1 MPASRS
7 PITITGLLAVAAVL
21 GGPARSEGIED
32 LIDFGVIPPEGVE
45 QFADDDGVIEALP
58 TEAERAKAE
67 QADAE
72 QSEVAEPDSFV
83 QPPPELRLRAD
94 RQTYDAR
101 RQLFVAEGNVS
112 AEINGGV
119 LQADRLEFDTN
130 FNSLFARGS
139 VRYRKGAQYFQASS
153 LRFSLIQGSGS
164 MQDVYGVLDLDT
176 AAVEFNPLAS
186 SPTAPPP
193 NTPSSVEVPA
203 EDPSQTGL
211 LPVIES
217 TGLGFPSAIDIDLE
231 SFTANRI
238 SPQGDDESFW
248 TVEQPLPSEE
258 WLVPN
263 TSKPEA
269 EADKGM
275 ACPPAIP
282 PIPDWHPHPWAITAW
297 GGQMIDSNFGD
308 TFLFN
313 GRMRPEYLLG
323 VSMQKRIWRAGPL
336 QLELEADLFAHQ
348 AYEQQGGPFNQ
359 TIPNA
364 NTPAQTFGEG
374 ILGIGARLWVQP
386 WLSLGFVEGISY
398 NSAVSN
404 YERTYRENYANLL
417 NYLAFELEAAVSPE
431 LSMVGRIHHRSGAF
445 GAYSGVK
452 EGSNAYLIGL
462 RYRWGQAQPEP
473 LAPEAP
479 PPLGCPDS
487 DRAARSQSQSLSAQL
502 EDITLGNPLHEA
514 EVNSAAADV
523 AQPSAQTENSN
534 LSPAEQEKRRS
545 AAIAAIDQRISSIQ
559 LQQRLVI
566 EQSQGGGDNL
576 RNSEVLA
583 ANRYGG
589 VKPSQLKKLGKSELI
604 TGEISRW
611 RIQAAQVE
619 FTPEGWTANR
629 MSFTNDPYTPAQTR
643 IDAEDV
649 VATEQEN
656 GDILIKSQRNRL
668 IVEER
673 LPIPVSRTQR
683 IQKQEEVVNRWVL
696 GIDNDDRSGFF
707 VGRELESIELADN
720 ISLDLQPQFLLQRA
734 IDGGNKS
741 YVAPGT
747 SIDSSKVRQGNAFGD
762 LFGLEAELSGEL
774 LGLNVKAEADIST
787 FSPSNFMNG
796 SRFWGN
802 VNRFIKL
809 PLLGEVETRFFGA
822 YRYRTWNGSLGETD
836 VYSAYGAFAE
846 QRGDWRWGKLSNN
859 YIWRFGLGNYQA
871 ESFTSTN
878 LIDTTRANFYGS
890 LNSSYPL
897 WRGKPAALT
906 PEAAYRYSPVA
917 IVPGLT
923 LRTNINT
930 SLAAFGNG
938 KNQSTLSLT
947 GGPTLT
953 LGTFSKPF
961 LDYTQLSIA
970 GGGTLKDGDSPF
982 EFDQAVD
989 LATLGIGITQ
999 QLAGPLLLNA
1009 GIGVNIDPNSE
1020 FYGNVI
1026 NSNIELRWQRR
1037 SYDLGFY
1044 FNPYEGI
1051 GGFRF
1056 RLNDFNFTGTGQP
1069 FIPYTPRNLPNELE
1083 RRPF

>member
-1 MPASRS
+1 M
-7 PITITGLLAVAAVL
+7 
-21 GGPARSEGIED
+21 
-32 LIDFGVIPPEGVE
+32 IPPTPVTSSS
-45 QFADDDGVIEALP
+45 DDDESTEPLTTAKE
-58 TEAERAKAE
+58 EAEVTAPV
-67 QADAE
+67 
-72 QSEVAEPDSFV
+72 SVV
-83 QPPPELRLRAD
+83 QPPPELRLQAD
-94 RQTYDAR
+94 SQSYDAR
-101 RQLFVAEGNVS
+101 RQLFVAEGNIRAV
-112 AEINGGV
+112 INGGV
-119 LQADRLEFDTN
+119 LQADRLEFDAD
-130 FNSLFARGS
+130 FNTLFARGS
-139 VRYRKGAQYFQASS
+139 IRYRKGAQYFQASS

-164 MQDVYGVLDLDT
+164 MDDVYGVLDLDS
-176 AAVEFNPLAS
+176 AAVDFNPLPKNQAAATS
-186 SPTAPPP
+186 NPKPSGQVSAEEP
-193 NTPSSVEVPA
+193 N
-203 EDPSQTGL
+203 QIKL
-211 LPVIES
+211 LPVVES
-217 TGLGFPSAIDIDLE
+217 TGLGFPTAIDIE
-231 SFTANRI
+231 MEASTANRI
-238 SPQGDDESFW
+238 SPQGDDAGFW
-248 TVEQPLPSEE
+248 EMEQPLQTDE
-258 WLVPN
+258 WLVPDTN
-263 TSKPEA
+263 QPENKV
-269 EADKGM
+269 DKGM

-313 GRMRPEYLLG
+313 GRLRPEYLLG

-348 AYEQQGGPFNQ
+348 AYEQEGGPFNQ
-359 TIPNA
+359 SIPNA

-398 NSAVSN
+398 NTSVSN
-404 YERTYRENYANLL
+404 YERTYRENFANLL
-417 NYLAFELEAAVSPE
+417 NYLAFELEASVSPE

-445 GAYSGVK
+445 GTYSGVK

-462 RYRWGQAQPEP
+462 RYRWGEDQPE
-473 LAPEAP
+473 AASPEAP
-479 PPLGCPDS
+479 PPLGCPDP
-487 DRAARSQSQSLSAQL
+487 DRSTRSQPQSLSEQL
-502 EDITLGNPLHEA
+502 EDITLGNPLREPETSFSTADLA
-514 EVNSAAADV
+514 E
-523 AQPSAQTENSN
+523 
-534 LSPAEQEKRRS
+534 LSPDQGQSRLSPREQETLRS
-545 AAIAAIDQRISSIQ
+545 EAIAAIDQRISSIQ

-566 EQSQGGGDNL
+566 EQSRGVGDNV

-589 VKPSQLKKLGKSELI
+589 VKPSQLNQRGRSQLI

-611 RIQAAQVE
+611 RIQAAQVR

-656 GDILIKSQRNRL
+656 GDILIKSERNRL

-696 GIDNDDRSGFF
+696 GIDNEDRSGFF
-707 VGRELESIELADN
+707 VGRELKSIELADN
-720 ISLDLQPQFLLQRA
+720 ITLDLQPQFLLQRA
-734 IDGGNKS
+734 IDGSNNS

-747 SIDSSKVRQGNAFGD
+747 SIDSSKVTQDNAIGD
-762 LFGLEAELSGEL
+762 LFGLEAEVSGEV
-774 LGLNVKAEADIST
+774 LGWNAKAEADIST
-787 FSPSNFMNG
+787 FNPSNFING

-809 PLLGEVETRFFGA
+809 PLLGEVEARFFGA
-822 YRYRTWNGSLGETD
+822 YRFRTWNGSLGETD

-846 QRGDWRWGKLSNN
+846 KKGNWRWGRLSNN
-859 YIWRFGLGNYQA
+859 YIWRLGVGNYQA

-878 LIDTTRANFYGS
+878 LIDTLRANFYGS
-890 LNSSYPL
+890 LNSSYRL

-906 PEAAYRYSPVA
+906 PDAAYRYSPVA
-917 IVPGLT
+917 IVPGLS

-930 SLAAFGNG
+930 RLAAFGDG
-938 KNQSTLSLT
+938 KSQRTISLT

-970 GGGTLKDGDSPF
+970 GGGTLKQGASPF
-982 EFDQAVD
+982 EFDQSVD
-989 LATLGIGITQ
+989 LATLGVGLTQ
-999 QLAGPLLLNA
+999 QIAGPLLLNA
-1009 GIGVNIDPNSE
+1009 GIGVNVDPSSE

-1056 RLNDFNFTGTGQP
+1056 RLNDFNFTGTGRP
-1069 FIPYTPRNLPNELE
+1069 FIPYTPRNLPNELDQ
-1083 RRPF
+1083 RPF

>member
-1 MPASRS
+1 M
-7 PITITGLLAVAAVL
+7 AAVL
-21 GGPARSEGIED
+21 SSPARSEDFEN
-32 LIDFGVIPPEGVE
+32 LIDFGVIPPTRVE
-45 QFADDDGVIEALP
+45 SSADDDGDLEVLIIEDEPA
-58 TEAERAKAE
+58 
-67 QADAE
+67 
-72 QSEVAEPDSFV
+72 EVAEPVEVV

-101 RQLFVAEGNVS
+101 RQIFVAEGNVR
-112 AEINGGV
+112 AVINGGV
-119 LQADRLEFDTN
+119 LQADRLEFDTT

-164 MQDVYGVLDLDT
+164 MEDVYGVLDLDS
-176 AAVEFNPLAS
+176 AAVDFNPLSNNPSAPTPNAS
-186 SPTAPPP
+186 PSGQVDIENP
-193 NTPSSVEVPA
+193 NPNR
-203 EDPSQTGL
+203 L
-211 LPVIES
+211 LPVVES
-217 TGLGFPSAIDIDLE
+217 TGLGFPTAIDIELDA
-231 SFTANRI
+231 FTANRI
-238 SPQGDDESFW
+238 SPQGNGAGFW
-248 TVEQPLPSEE
+248 DQEQPLPSDA
-258 WLVPN
+258 WLVPDTN
-263 TSKPEA
+263 PAKSKA
-269 EADKGM
+269 GKGM

-282 PIPDWHPHPWAITAW
+282 EIPEWHPHPWAVTAW

-348 AYEQQGGPFNQ
+348 AYKQQGGPFNQ
-359 TIPNA
+359 TVPNA

-374 ILGIGARLWVQP
+374 ILGLGARLWVQP

-417 NYLAFELEAAVSPE
+417 NYLGFELEAAVSPE

-445 GAYSGVK
+445 GTYRGVK

-462 RYRWGQAQPEP
+462 RYRWGQDQPEP
-473 LAPEAP
+473 LSPEAT
-479 PPLGCPDS
+479 PPLGCPDP
-487 DRAARSQSQSLSAQL
+487 DREARIKPQRLSEQL
-502 EDITLGNPLHEA
+502 EDITLGNPLRKSATHPASADLA
-514 EVNSAAADV
+514 EPTQSRI
-523 AQPSAQTENSN
+523 SLT
-534 LSPAEQEKRRS
+534 EQERLR
-545 AAIAAIDQRISSIQ
+545 AEAIAAIDQRITSIQ

-566 EQSQGGGDNL
+566 EQARGVGDDV
-576 RNSEVLA
+576 RNSEVLS

-589 VKPSQLKKLGKSELI
+589 VKPSQLNTRGKSKLI

-611 RIQAAQVE
+611 RIQAAQVR
-619 FTPEGWTANR
+619 FTPEGWTASR

-643 IDAEDV
+643 IDASNV
-649 VATEQEN
+649 VATEEEN
-656 GDILIKSQRNRL
+656 GDILIKSQSNRL
-668 IVEER
+668 IIEER

-707 VGRELESIELADN
+707 VGRELKSIELTEN
-720 ISLDLQPQFLLQRA
+720 VVLDLQPQFLLQRA
-734 IDGGNKS
+734 IDGSNNS

-747 SIDSSKVRQGNAFGD
+747 SIDSSEVTQDNAIGD
-762 LFGLEAELSGEL
+762 LFGFEAELSGKL
-774 LGLNVKAEADIST
+774 LGLNVEAEADIST
-787 FSPSNFMNG
+787 FNPGNFMNG

-802 VNRFIKL
+802 VNRFIQL
-809 PLLGEVETRFFGA
+809 PLLGKVETRFFGA

-846 QRGDWRWGKLSNN
+846 KKGEWRWGKLSND

-890 LNSSYPL
+890 MNSSYPL
-897 WRGKPAALT
+897 WRGNPAELT

-917 IVPGLT
+917 IVPGLS

-930 SLAAFGNG
+930 SIAAFGEGNS
-938 KNQSTLSLT
+938 QSTLSLT

-961 LDYTQLSIA
+961 LDYTQLSIV
-970 GGGTLKDGDSPF
+970 GGGTLKQGASPF
-982 EFDQAVD
+982 EFDQSVD
-989 LATLGIGITQ
+989 LATLGIGLTQ
-999 QLAGPLLLNA
+999 QIAGPLLLNA
-1009 GIGVNIDPNSE
+1009 GIGMNVDSSST
-1020 FYGNVI
+1020 FYGKVI

-1056 RLNDFNFTGTGQP
+1056 RLNDFNFTGTGRP

>member
-1 MPASRS
+1 M
-7 PITITGLLAVAAVL
+7 AAVL

-32 LIDFGVIPPEGVE
+32 LIEFGVIPPTRLESPSYN
-45 QFADDDGVIEALP
+45 DGDREALTIEDEP
-58 TEAERAKAE
+58 GQVAE
-67 QADAE
+67 QEA
-72 QSEVAEPDSFV
+72 FV
-83 QPPPELRLRAD
+83 QPPPELRLKAD

-101 RQLFVAEGNVS
+101 RQLLIVEGNVS
-112 AEINGGV
+112 AVINGGV
-119 LQADRLEFDTN
+119 LQADRLEFDTT

-164 MQDVYGVLDLDT
+164 MEDVYGVLDLDT
-176 AAVEFNPLAS
+176 AAVDFNPLPS
-186 SPTAPPP
+186 NQISPAPYA
-193 NTPSSVEVPA
+193 TPSRQVPT
-203 EDPSQTGL
+203 EDPSQDRL
-211 LPVIES
+211 LPVVES
-217 TGLGFPSAIDIDLE
+217 TGLGFPSAIDIELE
-231 SFTANRI
+231 SSTANRI
-238 SPQGDDESFW
+238 SPQSDGAGFW
-248 TVEQPLPSEE
+248 DLEQPLPSDA
-258 WLVPN
+258 WLVPDTN
-263 TSKPEA
+263 SAESKAGE
-269 EADKGM
+269 GM
-275 ACPPAIP
+275 ACPPEIP
-282 PIPDWHPHPWAITAW
+282 AIPDWHPHPWAVTAW

-359 TIPNA
+359 TVPNA

-374 ILGIGARLWVQP
+374 ILGLGARLWVQP

-398 NSAVSN
+398 NSAISN

-445 GAYSGVK
+445 GTYSGVK

-462 RYRWGQAQPEP
+462 RYRWGQDQPEP
-473 LAPEAP
+473 LSPEAP
-479 PPLGCPDS
+479 PPLGCPDPE
-487 DRAARSQSQSLSAQL
+487 REARIKPQSLSEQL
-502 EDITLGNPLHEA
+502 EDITLGNP
-514 EVNSAAADV
+514 VRNS
-523 AQPSAQTENSN
+523 QPASSTTQSKEN
-534 LSPAEQEKRRS
+534 LSQSTNAKLTPKEQELEREK
-545 AAIAAIDQRISSIQ
+545 AIAQIDQRISSIEF
-559 LQQRLVI
+559 QQSFKI
-566 EQSQGGGDNL
+566 ERRQGVPSTIQ
-576 RNSEVLA
+576 NSEVDSK
-583 ANRYGG
+583 NKFGG
-589 VKPSQLKKLGKSELI
+589 VSVFKKSGQVKLLE
-604 TGEISRW
+604 GEISRW
-611 RIQAAQVE
+611 RIQANRVQL
-619 FTPEGWTANR
+619 TPAGWTASR

-649 VATEQEN
+649 VATEEDN

-696 GIDNDDRSGFF
+696 GIDNKDRGGFF
-707 VGRELESIELADN
+707 VGRELKSIELTEN
-720 ISLDLQPQFLLQRA
+720 VTLDLQPQFLLQRA
-734 IDGGNKS
+734 IDGSNNS

-747 SIDSSKVRQGNAFGD
+747 SIDSSKVTQDNAIGD
-762 LFGLEAELSGEL
+762 LFGFEAKLSGEL
-774 LGLNVKAEADIST
+774 LGLNVEAEADIST
-787 FSPSNFMNG
+787 FNPSNFMNG

-802 VNRFIKL
+802 VNHFITV
-809 PLLGEVETRFFGA
+809 PLLGTVETRFFGA

-846 QRGDWRWGKLSNN
+846 KKGGWQWGKLSNN

-878 LIDTTRANFYGS
+878 LIDTTRANAYGS
-890 LNSSYPL
+890 VNSSYPL
-897 WRGKPAALT
+897 WRGNPAELT

-917 IVPGLT
+917 IVPGLS

-930 SLAAFGNG
+930 SLAAFGDGNS
-938 KNQSTLSLT
+938 QSTLSLT

-970 GGGTLKDGDSPF
+970 GGGTLKQGASPF
-982 EFDQAVD
+982 EFDQSVD
-989 LATLGIGITQ
+989 LATLGISLTQ
-999 QLAGPLLLNA
+999 QIAGPLLLNA
-1009 GIGVNIDPNSE
+1009 GVGVNVDPSSE

-1044 FNPYEGI
+1044 YNPYEGI

-1056 RLNDFNFTGTGQP
+1056 RLNDFNFTGTGRP

>member
-1 MPASRS
+1 M
-7 PITITGLLAVAAVL
+7 AAVL

-32 LIDFGVIPPEGVE
+32 LIEFGVIPPTLVKSP
-45 QFADDDGVIEALP
+45 ADGDREALTIEDEP
-58 TEAERAKAE
+58 AK
-67 QADAE
+67 
-72 QSEVAEPDSFV
+72 VAEPGSVV

-101 RQLFVAEGNVS
+101 RQLFVAEGNVR
-112 AEINGGV
+112 AVINGGV
-119 LQADRLEFDTN
+119 LKADRLEFDTT

-139 VRYRKGAQYFQASS
+139 VRYRKGSQYFQAGS

-164 MQDVYGVLDLDT
+164 MEDVYGVLDLDT
-176 AAVEFNPLAS
+176 AAVDFNPLPS
-186 SPTAPPP
+186 NPTAPDP
-193 NTPSSVEVPA
+193 NAPQSGQTPA
-203 EDPSQTGL
+203 EDLSQNRL
-211 LPVIES
+211 LPVVES
-217 TGLGFPSAIDIDLE
+217 TGLGFPTAIDIELDA
-231 SFTANRI
+231 FTANRI
-238 SPQGDDESFW
+238 SPQGDGAGFW
-248 TVEQPLPSEE
+248 DQAQPLPTDE
-258 WLVPN
+258 WLVPD
-263 TSKPEA
+263 TTPPESKAGE
-269 EADKGM
+269 DM

-282 PIPDWHPHPWAITAW
+282 PIPDWHPHPWAVTAW

-348 AYEQQGGPFNQ
+348 ANEQKGGPFNQ
-359 TIPNA
+359 AVPNA
-364 NTPAQTFGEG
+364 NTPSQTFGEG
-374 ILGIGARLWVQP
+374 VLGIGARLWVQP

-398 NSAVSN
+398 NSVVSN

-445 GAYSGVK
+445 GTYSGVK
-452 EGSNAYLIGL
+452 EGSNAYLIGV
-462 RYRWGQAQPEP
+462 RYRWGQDQPEP
-473 LAPEAP
+473 VSPEAP
-479 PPLGCPDS
+479 PPQGCPDS
-487 DRAARSQSQSLSAQL
+487 DRAARIPSQSLSEQL
-502 EDITLGNPLHEA
+502 EDITLGNPVRESA
-514 EVNSAAADV
+514 ANSASADFARDP
-523 AQPSAQTENSN
+523 AQSDESS
-534 LSPAEQEKRRS
+534 LSPAEQEKLRS
-545 AAIAAIDQRISSIQ
+545 EAIAAIDQRISSIQ

-566 EQSQGGGDNL
+566 EQSRGVSEDV
-576 RNSEVLA
+576 RDSEVLS
-583 ANRYGG
+583 ANKYGG
-589 VKPSQLKKLGKSELI
+589 VKPSQLNQQGKSQLI

-611 RIQAAQVE
+611 RIQAAQVR
-619 FTPEGWTANR
+619 FTPEGWTASR
-629 MSFTNDPYTPAQTR
+629 MNFTNDPYTPAQSR

-656 GDILIKSQRNRL
+656 GDILIKSKRNRL

-673 LPIPVSRTQR
+673 LPISVSRTQR

-707 VGRELESIELADN
+707 VGRELKSIELTDN
-720 ISLDLQPQFLLQRA
+720 ISLDLQPQLLLQRA
-734 IDGGNKS
+734 INGSNKN

-747 SIDSSKVRQGNAFGD
+747 SIDSSKVTQDNALGD
-762 LFGLEAELSGEL
+762 LFGLEAELRGEV
-774 LGLNVKAEADIST
+774 LGWNAKAEADIST
-787 FSPSNFMNG
+787 WNPSNFMNG

-809 PLLGEVETRFFGA
+809 PLLGEVETRLFGA

-846 QRGDWRWGKLSNN
+846 QKGDWRWGKLSND

-897 WRGKPAALT
+897 WRGQPAALT

-938 KNQSTLSLT
+938 KSQNTISLT

-961 LDYTQLSIA
+961 LDYTQLSLA

-982 EFDQAVD
+982 EFDQSVD

-999 QLAGPLLLNA
+999 QIAGPLLLNA
-1009 GIGVNIDPNSE
+1009 GLGVNVDPNSP
-1020 FYGNVI
+1020 FYGDVI

-1056 RLNDFNFTGTGQP
+1056 RLNDFNFTGTGLP

>member
-7 PITITGLLAVAAVL
+7 SITITGLLAFAAVL
-21 GGPARSEGIED
+21 GIPARSDEID
-32 LIDFGVIPPEGVE
+32 NLIDFGVLPTAPLQSSDE
-45 QFADDDGVIEALP
+45 ADDELIIETKE
-58 TEAERAKAE
+58 TEPAVP
-67 QADAE
+67 
-72 QSEVAEPDSFV
+72 STVV
-83 QPPPELRLRAD
+83 QPPIELGLEAD
-94 RQTYDAR
+94 RQSYDAR
-101 RQLFVAEGNVS
+101 RRLFVAEGNVK
-112 AEINGGV
+112 ALVNGGV
-119 LQADRLEFDTN
+119 LQADRVEFDTS

-164 MQDVYGVLDLDT
+164 MEDVYGVLDLDT
-176 AAVEFNPLAS
+176 AAVDFNPIPRPDS
-186 SPTAPPP
+186 SPTP
-193 NTPSSVEVPA
+193 N
-203 EDPSQTGL
+203 SQSAAQSTSQKQSQEKL
-211 LPVIES
+211 LPVVES
-217 TGLGFPSAIDIDLE
+217 TGLGFPTAIDIELDA
-231 SFTANRI
+231 FTANRI
-238 SPQGDDESFW
+238 SPQGDDASFW
-248 TVEQPLPSEE
+248 EVQQPVPREE
-258 WLVPN
+258 LLVPN
-263 TSKPEA
+263 SGQPES
-269 EADKGM
+269 EFDKDM
-275 ACPPAIP
+275 SCPPEIPAIP
-282 PIPDWHPHPWAITAW
+282 EWHPHPWAVTGW

-323 VSMQKRIWRAGPL
+323 ISMQKRIWRAGPL
-336 QLELEADLFAHQ
+336 QLELEADLFAHH
-348 AYEQQGGPFNQ
+348 AYEQEGGPFNQ
-359 TIPNA
+359 SVPNA

-374 ILGIGARLWVQP
+374 ILGIGARVWVQP

-417 NYLAFELEAAVSPE
+417 NYLAFELEAAVSPD

-445 GAYSGVK
+445 GTYSGVN

-462 RYRWGQAQPEP
+462 RYRWGQDQPAP
-473 LAPEAP
+473 VSPEAP
-479 PPLGCPDS
+479 PPLGCPDPE
-487 DRAARSQSQSLSAQL
+487 RAARIRPQGLREQL
-502 EDITLGNPLHEA
+502 EDITIGNPPRDSA
-514 EVNSAAADV
+514 TNSASATV
-523 AQPSAQTENSN
+523 EEQSPKSNPSIR
-534 LSPAEQEKRRS
+534 SPWEQEKLRS
-545 AAIAAIDQRISSIQ
+545 EAIAAIDQRISSIQ
-559 LQQRLVI
+559 LQQRLVF
-566 EQSQGGGDNL
+566 EQSQGVGDEV

-589 VKPSQLKKLGKSELI
+589 VKPSQLNKRGRSQLI

-611 RIQAAQVE
+611 RIQAAVLQ
-619 FTPEGWTANR
+619 FTPDGWTASR
-629 MSFTNDPYTPAQTR
+629 MSFTNDPFTPSQTR

-649 VATEQEN
+649 VATEEEN

-707 VGRELESIELADN
+707 VGRELKTIELTDN
-720 ISLDLQPQFLLQRA
+720 IRLDLQPQFLLQRA
-734 IDGGNKS
+734 IDGSNDS

-747 SIDSSKVRQGNAFGD
+747 SIDSSEMRQENAIGD
-762 LFGLEAELSGEL
+762 LFGLEAELSGEV
-774 LGLNVKAEADIST
+774 LGWNTKAEADIST
-787 FSPSNFMNG
+787 FNPDNFMNG

-802 VNRFIKL
+802 VNRFFKL
-809 PLLGEVETRFFGA
+809 PLLGEVETRLFAA

-846 QRGDWRWGKLSNN
+846 QKGDWRWGKLSND
-859 YIWRFGLGNYQA
+859 YIWRIGLGNYQA
-871 ESFTSTN
+871 ESFTNTD
-878 LIDTTRANFYGS
+878 LVDTLRGNFYGS
-890 LNSSYPL
+890 MNSSYPI

-930 SLAAFGNG
+930 SLIAFGNG
-938 KNQSTLSLT
+938 KSQTTISLS

-1009 GIGVNIDPNSE
+1009 GVGVNIDPNSE

-1056 RLNDFNFTGTGQP
+1056 RLNDFNFTGTGRP
-1069 FIPYTPRNLPNELE
+1069 FIPYTPRNLPDELE

>member
-1 MPASRS
+1 M
-7 PITITGLLAVAAVL
+7 AAVL
-21 GGPARSEGIED
+21 GSPARSEGLEN
-32 LIDFGVIPPEGVE
+32 LVDFGVIPPTRVE
-45 QFADDDGVIEALP
+45 SSADEDGDSEASI
-58 TEAERAKAE
+58 TEAKQAE
-67 QADAE
+67 I
-72 QSEVAEPDSFV
+72 AEPLADV
-83 QPPPELRLRAD
+83 QPPPKLRLRAD
-94 RQTYDAR
+94 RQTYDAK

-112 AEINGGV
+112 AVINGGV
-119 LQADRLEFDTN
+119 LRADRLEFDTN

-153 LRFSLIQGSGS
+153 LRFNLIQGSGS
-164 MQDVYGVLDLDT
+164 MADVYGVLDLDT
-176 AAVEFNPLAS
+176 AAVDFNPRPSNPGA
-186 SPTAPPP
+186 PTSNAPP
-193 NTPSSVEVPA
+193 SGQVPA
-203 EDPSQTGL
+203 EDPSQDRL

-217 TGLGFPSAIDIDLE
+217 TGLGFPTAIDIELDA
-231 SFTANRI
+231 FTANRI
-238 SPQGDDESFW
+238 SPQGDDAGFW
-248 TVEQPLPSEE
+248 DREQPLPSEE
-258 WLVPN
+258 WLVSDTTPPE
-263 TSKPEA
+263 SKDGE
-269 EADKGM
+269 GM

-417 NYLAFELEAAVSPE
+417 NYLAFELEASVSPE

-445 GAYSGVK
+445 GTYSGVK
-452 EGSNAYLIGL
+452 EGSNAYLVGL
-462 RYRWGQAQPEP
+462 RYRWGQDQPEP
-473 LAPEAP
+473 VSPEAP

-487 DRAARSQSQSLSAQL
+487 DRAARIQSQSLSEQL
-502 EDITLGNPLHEA
+502 EDITLGNPVRETA
-514 EVNSAAADV
+514 ANSAAADLT
-523 AQPSAQTENSN
+523 QPQSQHADSS
-534 LSPAEQEKRRS
+534 LSLAEQEKRRS

-566 EQSQGGGDNL
+566 EQSRGDSDKV

-583 ANRYGG
+583 ANKYGG
-589 VKPSQLKKLGKSELI
+589 VKPSQLNQRGKSKLI
-604 TGEISRW
+604 SGEISRW
-611 RIQAAQVE
+611 RIQATQVT
-619 FTPEGWTANR
+619 FTPEGWTASR
-629 MSFTNDPYTPAQTR
+629 MSFSNDPYTPAQTR

-696 GIDNDDRSGFF
+696 SIDKDDRSGFF
-707 VGRELESIELADN
+707 VGRELKSIELSDN
-720 ISLDLQPQFLLQRA
+720 FILDLQPQLLVQRA
-734 IDGGNKS
+734 IDGSNNS

-747 SIDSSKVRQGNAFGD
+747 PIDSSKATQDNALGD
-762 LFGLEAELSGEL
+762 LFGLEAELSGTV
-774 LGLNVKAEADIST
+774 LGWNTEAEADIST
-787 FSPSNFMNG
+787 FNPSNFING

-802 VNRFIKL
+802 VNRYFKL
-809 PLLGEVETRFFGA
+809 PLLGQVETRFFGA

-846 QRGDWRWGKLSNN
+846 QKGDWRWGKLSND

-906 PEAAYRYSPVA
+906 PESAYRYSPVA

-930 SLAAFGNG
+930 SLAAFGTG
-938 KNQSTLSLT
+938 KSQNTISLT

-953 LGTFSKPF
+953 LGTFSKSF

-970 GGGTLKDGDSPF
+970 GGGTLKNGDSPF
-982 EFDQAVD
+982 EFDQSVD

-1009 GIGVNIDPNSE
+1009 GLGVNIDPNSE

-1069 FIPYTPRNLPNELE
+1069 FIPYTPRNLPNELD

>member
-1 MPASRS
+1 
-7 PITITGLLAVAAVL
+7 
-21 GGPARSEGIED
+21 
-32 LIDFGVIPPEGVE
+32 
-45 QFADDDGVIEALP
+45 
-58 TEAERAKAE
+58 
-67 QADAE
+67 
-72 QSEVAEPDSFV
+72 
-83 QPPPELRLRAD
+83 
-94 RQTYDAR
+94 
-101 RQLFVAEGNVS
+101 
-112 AEINGGV
+112 
-119 LQADRLEFDTN
+119 
-130 FNSLFARGS
+130 
-139 VRYRKGAQYFQASS
+139 
-153 LRFSLIQGSGS
+153 
-164 MQDVYGVLDLDT
+164 
-176 AAVEFNPLAS
+176 
-186 SPTAPPP
+186 
-193 NTPSSVEVPA
+193 
-203 EDPSQTGL
+203 
-211 LPVIES
+211 
-217 TGLGFPSAIDIDLE
+217 
-231 SFTANRI
+231 
-238 SPQGDDESFW
+238 
-248 TVEQPLPSEE
+248 
-258 WLVPN
+258 
-263 TSKPEA
+263 
-269 EADKGM
+269 
-275 ACPPAIP
+275 
-282 PIPDWHPHPWAITAW
+282 
-297 GGQMIDSNFGD
+297 MIDSNFGD

-313 GRMRPEYLLG
+313 GRIRPEYLLG
-323 VSMQKRIWRAGPL
+323 ISMQKRIWRAGPL

-348 AYEQQGGPFNQ
+348 AYEQEGGPFNQ
-359 TIPNA
+359 SVPNA
-364 NTPAQTFGEG
+364 NTPAQAFGEA
-374 ILGIGARLWVQP
+374 ILGIGARVWVQP

-398 NSAVSN
+398 NTADSN

-417 NYLAFELEAAVSPE
+417 NYLAFELEAAVSPD

-445 GAYSGVK
+445 GTYSGVK

-462 RYRWGQAQPEP
+462 RYRWGQDRPAPVS
-473 LAPEAP
+473 PEAP
-479 PPLGCPDS
+479 PPLGCPDP
-487 DRAARSQSQSLSAQL
+487 DRATRIKPQGLSEQL
-502 EDITLGNPLHEA
+502 EEITMGNPPRDSA
-514 EVNSAAADV
+514 TNSAAAV
-523 AQPSAQTENSN
+523 EEPSPKSKQPAR
-534 LSPAEQEKRRS
+534 SPWEQETLRS
-545 AAIAAIDQRISSIQ
+545 EAIAAIDQRISSIQ
-559 LQQRLVI
+559 LQQRLVF
-566 EQSQGGGDNL
+566 EQSRGIGDKV

-589 VKPSQLKKLGKSELI
+589 VKPSQLRQRGRSQLI

-611 RIQAAQVE
+611 RIQAAEVQ
-619 FTPEGWTANR
+619 FTPEGWTASR

-649 VATEQEN
+649 VATEEEN

-707 VGRELESIELADN
+707 VGREVKSIELTDN
-720 ISLDLQPQFLLQRA
+720 ITLDLQPQFLLQRA
-734 IDGGNKS
+734 IDGSNDS

-747 SIDSSKVRQGNAFGD
+747 SIDSSEVTQENAIGD
-762 LFGLEAELSGEL
+762 LFGLEAELSGEV
-774 LGLNVKAEADIST
+774 LGWNARAEADIST
-787 FSPSNFMNG
+787 FNPSSFMNG

-802 VNRFIKL
+802 LNRFIKL
-809 PLLGEVETRFFGA
+809 PLLGEVETRFFAA

-846 QRGDWRWGKLSNN
+846 QKGDWRWGKLSNN

-871 ESFTSTN
+871 ESFTATN
-878 LIDTTRANFYGS
+878 LSDNPLIDTLRANFYGS
-890 LNSSYPL
+890 INSSYPL
-897 WRGKPAALT
+897 WRGKPAELS

-930 SLAAFGNG
+930 SLTAFGNG
-938 KNQSTLSLT
+938 TNQSTISLT

-970 GGGTLKDGDSPF
+970 GGGTLKQGASPF
-982 EFDQAVD
+982 EFDQSVD
-989 LATLGIGITQ
+989 LATLGVGLTQ

-1009 GIGVNIDPNSE
+1009 GIGVNVDPGSE

-1056 RLNDFNFTGTGQP
+1056 RLNDFNFTGTGRP
-1069 FIPYTPRNLPNELE
+1069 FIPYTPRNLPDELE

>member
-1 MPASRS
+1 
-7 PITITGLLAVAAVL
+7 LL
-21 GGPARSEGIED
+21 S
-32 LIDFGVIPPEGVE
+32 
-45 QFADDDGVIEALP
+45 
-58 TEAERAKAE
+58 
-67 QADAE
+67 DA
-72 QSEVAEPDSFV
+72 
-83 QPPPELRLRAD
+83 
-94 RQTYDAR
+94 
-101 RQLFVAEGNVS
+101 
-112 AEINGGV
+112 
-119 LQADRLEFDTN
+119 
-130 FNSLFARGS
+130 
-139 VRYRKGAQYFQASS
+139 
-153 LRFSLIQGSGS
+153 
-164 MQDVYGVLDLDT
+164 
-176 AAVEFNPLAS
+176 
-186 SPTAPPP
+186 
-193 NTPSSVEVPA
+193 
-203 EDPSQTGL
+203 
-211 LPVIES
+211 
-217 TGLGFPSAIDIDLE
+217 
-231 SFTANRI
+231 
-238 SPQGDDESFW
+238 
-248 TVEQPLPSEE
+248 
-258 WLVPN
+258 WLVPDTN
-263 TSKPEA
+263 TPKGNASE
-269 EADKGM
+269 GM

-282 PIPDWHPHPWAITAW
+282 PIPDWHPHPWAVTAW

-323 VSMQKRIWRAGPL
+323 VSMQKRLWRAGPL

-359 TIPNA
+359 TVPNA

-374 ILGIGARLWVQP
+374 ILGLGARLWVQP

-398 NSAVSN
+398 NSAISN

-445 GAYSGVK
+445 GTYSGVK

-462 RYRWGQAQPEP
+462 RYRWGQDQPEP
-473 LAPEAP
+473 LSPEAP
-479 PPLGCPDS
+479 PPLGCPDPE
-487 DRAARSQSQSLSAQL
+487 REARIKPQSLSEQL
-502 EDITLGNPLHEA
+502 EDITLGNPLRKSAMHAASADLA
-514 EVNSAAADV
+514 E
-523 AQPSAQTENSN
+523 PTQTSIS
-534 LSPAEQEKRRS
+534 LAEQERLR
-545 AAIAAIDQRISSIQ
+545 AEAIAAIDQRISSIQ

-566 EQSQGGGDNL
+566 EQSRGVGDDV
-576 RNSEVLA
+576 RNSEVLS

-589 VKPSQLKKLGKSELI
+589 VKPSQLNTRGKSKLI

-611 RIQAAQVE
+611 RIQAAQVR
-619 FTPEGWTANR
+619 FTSEGWTASR

-643 IDAEDV
+643 IDAANV
-649 VATEQEN
+649 VATEEEN
-656 GDILIKSQRNRL
+656 GDILIKSQSNRL

-707 VGRELESIELADN
+707 VGRELKSIELTEN
-720 ISLDLQPQFLLQRA
+720 VVLDLQPQFLLQRA
-734 IDGGNKS
+734 IDGNNNS

-747 SIDSSKVRQGNAFGD
+747 SIDSSEVTQENAIGD
-762 LFGLEAELSGEL
+762 LFGFEAELSGKL
-774 LGLNVKAEADIST
+774 LGLNVEAEADIST
-787 FSPSNFMNG
+787 FNPDNFMNG

-802 VNRFIKL
+802 VNRFIQL
-809 PLLGEVETRFFGA
+809 PLLGKVETRFFGA

-836 VYSAYGAFAE
+836 VYSAFGAFAE
-846 QRGDWRWGKLSNN
+846 KKGDWRWGKLSND

-890 LNSSYPL
+890 MNSSYPL
-897 WRGKPAALT
+897 WRGNPAELT

-917 IVPGLT
+917 IVPGLS

-930 SLAAFGNG
+930 SLAAFGDG
-938 KNQSTLSLT
+938 KSQSTLSLT

-961 LDYTQLSIA
+961 LDYTQLSIV
-970 GGGTLKDGDSPF
+970 GGGTLKQGASPF
-982 EFDQAVD
+982 EFDQSVD
-989 LATLGIGITQ
+989 LATLGIGLTQ
-999 QLAGPLLLNA
+999 QIAGPLLLNA
-1009 GIGVNIDPNSE
+1009 GVGMNVDSGST
-1020 FYGNVI
+1020 FYGKVI

-1056 RLNDFNFTGTGQP
+1056 RLNDFNFTGTGRP

>member
-1 MPASRS
+1 M
-7 PITITGLLAVAAVL
+7 
-21 GGPARSEGIED
+21 
-32 LIDFGVIPPEGVE
+32 
-45 QFADDDGVIEALP
+45 
-58 TEAERAKAE
+58 
-67 QADAE
+67 
-72 QSEVAEPDSFV
+72 
-83 QPPPELRLRAD
+83 
-94 RQTYDAR
+94 
-101 RQLFVAEGNVS
+101 
-112 AEINGGV
+112 
-119 LQADRLEFDTN
+119 
-130 FNSLFARGS
+130 
-139 VRYRKGAQYFQASS
+139 
-153 LRFSLIQGSGS
+153 
-164 MQDVYGVLDLDT
+164 
-176 AAVEFNPLAS
+176 
-186 SPTAPPP
+186 
-193 NTPSSVEVPA
+193 
-203 EDPSQTGL
+203 
-211 LPVIES
+211 
-217 TGLGFPSAIDIDLE
+217 
-231 SFTANRI
+231 
-238 SPQGDDESFW
+238 
-248 TVEQPLPSEE
+248 
-258 WLVPN
+258 
-263 TSKPEA
+263 
-269 EADKGM
+269 
-275 ACPPAIP
+275 
-282 PIPDWHPHPWAITAW
+282 
-297 GGQMIDSNFGD
+297 
-308 TFLFN
+308 
-313 GRMRPEYLLG
+313 
-323 VSMQKRIWRAGPL
+323 
-336 QLELEADLFAHQ
+336 
-348 AYEQQGGPFNQ
+348 
-359 TIPNA
+359 
-364 NTPAQTFGEG
+364 
-374 ILGIGARLWVQP
+374 
-386 WLSLGFVEGISY
+386 
-398 NSAVSN
+398 VSN

-445 GAYSGVK
+445 GTYSGVK
-452 EGSNAYLIGL
+452 EGSNAYLIGV
-462 RYRWGQAQPEP
+462 RYRWGQDQPEP
-473 LAPEAP
+473 VSPEAP

-487 DRAARSQSQSLSAQL
+487 DRSARIRSQNLSEQL
-502 EDITLGNPLHEA
+502 EDITLGNPVRESDA
-514 EVNSAAADV
+514 NSAAADV
-523 AQPSAQTENSN
+523 VNQVPAQADDSS
-534 LSPAEQEKRRS
+534 LSPADQEQHRS
-545 AAIAAIDQRISSIQ
+545 AAIAAVDQRISSIQ

-566 EQSQGGGDNL
+566 EQSQGVGDNV
-576 RNSEVLA
+576 RNSEVLS
-583 ANRYGG
+583 ANKYGG
-589 VKPSQLKKLGKSELI
+589 VKPSQLNQIGKSQLI

-611 RIQAAQVE
+611 RIQAAQVR
-619 FTPEGWTANR
+619 FSPEGWTASR

-649 VATEQEN
+649 VATEQKN

-696 GIDNDDRSGFF
+696 GIDNDDRNGFF
-707 VGRELESIELADN
+707 VGRELKSIELTDN

-734 IDGGNKS
+734 IDGSNNS

-747 SIDSSKVRQGNAFGD
+747 SIDSAKATQDNALGD
-762 LFGLEAELSGEL
+762 LFGLEAELSGEF
-774 LGLNVKAEADIST
+774 LGLNVEAEADIST
-787 FSPSNFMNG
+787 LNPSNFMNG

-809 PLLGEVETRFFGA
+809 PLLGEVETRLFGA

-846 QRGDWRWGKLSNN
+846 KKGDWRWGKLSNN

-878 LIDTTRANFYGS
+878 LIDTLRANFYGS
-890 LNSSYPL
+890 MNSSYPL

-930 SLAAFGNG
+930 SLAAFGDGRSQN
-938 KNQSTLSLT
+938 TISLT

-970 GGGTLKDGDSPF
+970 GGGTLKQGSSPF
-982 EFDQAVD
+982 EFDQSVD
-989 LATLGIGITQ
+989 LATLGVGITQ
-999 QLAGPLLLNA
+999 QIAGPLLLNA
-1009 GIGVNIDPNSE
+1009 GVGLNVDPSSE

-1056 RLNDFNFTGTGQP
+1056 RLNDFNFTGTGLP

>member
-1 MPASRS
+1 MESSGEEEVKRDPPA
-7 PITITGLLAVAAVL
+7 A
-21 GGPARSEGIED
+21 GPEPA
-32 LIDFGVIPPEGVE
+32 
-45 QFADDDGVIEALP
+45 
-58 TEAERAKAE
+58 
-67 QADAE
+67 
-72 QSEVAEPDSFV
+72 EVAEPVTVV
-83 QPPPELRLRAD
+83 QPPPELRLKAD

-101 RQLFVAEGNVS
+101 RQLFVAEGNVQ
-112 AEINGGV
+112 AMINGGV
-119 LQADRLEFDTN
+119 LKADRLEFDTN

-139 VRYRKGAQYFQASS
+139 VRFRKGAQYFQASS

-164 MQDVYGVLDLDT
+164 MEDVYGVLDLDS
-176 AAVEFNPLAS
+176 AAVDFNLLPSEQAATTPNAAS
-186 SPTAPPP
+186 SGQPP
-193 NTPSSVEVPA
+193 E
-203 EDPSQTGL
+203 EDVSQDKL

-217 TGLGFPSAIDIDLE
+217 TGLGFPSAIDIELE

-248 TVEQPLPSEE
+248 TVEQPLPNEE

-263 TSKPEA
+263 TSQPEQ
-269 EADKGM
+269 ETDEGM

-282 PIPDWHPHPWAITAW
+282 AIPDWHPHPWAITAW

-398 NSAVSN
+398 NSVVSN

-417 NYLAFELEAAVSPE
+417 NYLAFELEASVSPE

-445 GAYSGVK
+445 GTYSGVK

-462 RYRWGQAQPEP
+462 RYRWGQDKP
-473 LAPEAP
+473 LPVSPEAP
-479 PPLGCPDS
+479 PPLGCPDP
-487 DRAARSQSQSLSAQL
+487 DRAARVRSQSLSEQL
-502 EDITLGNPLHEA
+502 EDITLGNPLRKSGTFSTSATVA
-514 EVNSAAADV
+514 E
-523 AQPSAQTENSN
+523 PSPKAEKPGR
-534 LSPAEQEKRRS
+534 SPAEQEKLRS
-545 AAIAAIDQRISSIQ
+545 EAIAAIDQRISSIQ
-559 LQQRLVI
+559 LQQRLVF
-566 EQSQGGGDNL
+566 EQSRGVGDKV

-589 VKPSQLKKLGKSELI
+589 VKPSQLNQRGRSQLI

-611 RIQAAQVE
+611 RIQAAEVQ
-619 FTPEGWTANR
+619 FTPEGWTATR

-649 VATEQEN
+649 VATEEEN

-696 GIDNDDRSGFF
+696 GIDNEDRSGFF
-707 VGRELESIELADN
+707 IGRELESIELTDN

-734 IDGGNKS
+734 IDGKNES

-747 SIDSSKVRQGNAFGD
+747 SIDSSKVTQDNTIGD
-762 LFGLEAELSGEL
+762 LFGLEAELRGEV
-774 LGLNVKAEADIST
+774 LGWDAIAEADIST
-787 FSPSNFMNG
+787 LNPSNFMNG

-802 VNRFIKL
+802 INRFIKL

-846 QRGDWRWGKLSNN
+846 QKGDWKWGKLSNN
-859 YIWRFGLGNYQA
+859 YIWRFGIGNYQA

-938 KNQSTLSLT
+938 KSQNTISLT

-982 EFDQAVD
+982 EFDQSVD
-989 LATLGIGITQ
+989 LATLGVGITQ

-1009 GIGVNIDPNSE
+1009 GVGVNIDPNSS